1 MSMGRTI
8 PTYRQ
13 LMEMTIADWEGF
25 RRALGVEDRMAF
37 DALIHKARE
46 HACSGSNAAV
56 CDPSESLL
64 LSMLLEHE
72 KELRRLRKEE

>member
-1 MSMGRTI
+1 MGRTI

-13 LMEMTIADWEGF
+13 IMEITIEDWEGF
-25 RRALGVEDRMAF
+25 RRALSAEDRKAF
-37 DALIHKARE
+37 DSLIQKARE
-46 HACSGSNAAV
+46 HASSGSNAAG

-72 KELRRLRKEE
+72 KDIARLKKEAER